1 MQGFPKMSMSDVT
14 NRQHYIPTMNYLA
27 SPDAPRPLQFQSS
40 SLGYGIESQSDN
52 LGFSGRPS
60 ANTPMPASAQAS
72 APAKSGGFF
81 GKLFGAIGSV
91 FGAIGKAVSAVT
103 SFLAPLVSMVAPFF
117 GPVGA
122 AVSGAVNMAGQALR
136 FATDKVD
143 STIST
148 IRNLFKS

>member
-1 MQGFPKMSMSDVT
+1 MNMSDVT
-14 NRQHYIPTMNYLA
+14 NRQHYMPTMNHLA
-27 SPDAPRPLQFQSS
+27 SPDVPLPLQFQSS
-40 SLGYGIESQSDN
+40 SLGFGIDPQSDT

-60 ANTPMPASAQAS
+60 ANMPMLASAAGS

-91 FGAIGKAVSAVT
+91 FGAISKAVSSVT

-117 GPVGA
+117 GPVGVA
-122 AVSGAVNMAGQALR
+122 LSGAVNMAGQALR

-143 STIST
+143 STISAL
-148 IRNLFKS
+148 RNLFKS

>member
-1 MQGFPKMSMSDVT
+1 MQGFPKMSMSDVI
-14 NRQHYIPTMNYLA
+14 NRQHYMPTMNHLA
-27 SPDAPRPLQFQSS
+27 SPGAPLPLQYQSS
-40 SLGYGIESQSDN
+40 SLGFGIESQSDS

-60 ANTPMPASAQAS
+60 ASMPLPAIAQGS
-72 APAKSGGFF
+72 APAKGGGFF
-81 GKLFGAIGSV
+81 GKLFGAISSV
-91 FGAIGKAVSAVT
+91 FGAIAKAVSSVT

-117 GPVGA
+117 GPVGV